1 MSGRKWGYLGVAF
14 FFRPAKDA
22 AIASK
27 MIPTPTAV
35 NRASPLPPVSGKE
48 GADFEAADIAVTC
61 MQ

>member
-48 GADFEAADIAVTC
+48 GAWLLTMVTVNAC
-61 MQ
+61 